1 MLKMTKI
8 ALAAIVIAGSAGAA
22 LAASE
27 NDGGN
32 ETGGYVL
39 PGNTEGVNPAYHP
52 GWFPNYA
59 RTSNPAE
66 GRRAY
71 GYVPTPKHHV
81 VRRPTQDA
89 R

>member
-8 ALAAIVIAGSAGAA
+8 ALAAVMIAGSAGMAF
-22 LAASE
+22 AASE

-39 PGNTEGVNPAYHP
+39 PGNTQGVNPAYHP
-52 GWFPNYA
+52 GWFPNYP
-59 RTSNPAE
+59 RSSNATQ
-66 GRRAY
+66 GRNAY
-71 GYVPTPKHHV
+71 GYVPAPKHHV
-81 VRRPTQDA
+81 VHKPTQDA